1 MPDAKA
7 RGAVLEALCAPL
19 PLAPPLRAPGALA
32 ALAARCDGFS
42 GADLQALAYDAQ
54 LAAVQAALGHDPSP
68 ASAAAAAATPEPEP
82 AGAGAADGAMAEAVA
97 AAAAAVA
104 LPWVDPASAWREL
117 SAPAAASRD
126 TPPGVLILPEH
137 FEQAV
142 RSTRAST
149 TPAERAR
156 RQAADEAFAG
166 GVVAVGGGAKR
177 VTLA

>member
-1 MPDAKA
+1 MHAA
-7 RGAVLEALCAPL
+7 LEP
-19 PLAPPLRAPGALA
+19 APP
-32 ALAARCDGFS
+32 
-42 GADLQALAYDAQ
+42 
-54 LAAVQAALGHDPSP
+54 P
-68 ASAAAAAATPEPEP
+68 ASAIASAAVAEPESEL
-82 AGAGAADGAMAEAVA
+82 AEAGAADEAMAAAVA

-126 TPPGVLILPEH
+126 APPGVLILPEH

-166 GVVAVGGGAKR
+166 GVVAVGDGAKR

>member
-1 MPDAKA
+1 MHAA
-7 RGAVLEALCAPL
+7 LEPAPL
-19 PLAPPLRAPGALA
+19 P
-32 ALAARCDGFS
+32 
-42 GADLQALAYDAQ
+42 
-54 LAAVQAALGHDPSP
+54 
-68 ASAAAAAATPEPEP
+68 ASASATAAAPEPEP
-82 AGAGAADGAMAEAVA
+82 AGAGAADEAMAAAVA

-104 LPWVDPASAWREL
+104 LPWVDPASAWSEL
-117 SAPAAASRD
+117 SAPAAASSD
-126 TPPGVLILPEH
+126 APPGVLILPEH

-166 GVVAVGGGAKR
+166 GAVAVGGGAKR

>member
-1 MPDAKA
+1 
-7 RGAVLEALCAPL
+7 
-19 PLAPPLRAPGALA
+19 
-32 ALAARCDGFS
+32 
-42 GADLQALAYDAQ
+42 
-54 LAAVQAALGHDPSP
+54 
-68 ASAAAAAATPEPEP
+68 
-82 AGAGAADGAMAEAVA
+82 MAEAVA

-117 SAPAAASRD
+117 SAPAAASRG

-166 GVVAVGGGAKR
+166 GMVAVGGGAKR

>member
-1 MPDAKA
+1 M
-7 RGAVLEALCAPL
+7 
-19 PLAPPLRAPGALA
+19 
-32 ALAARCDGFS
+32 
-42 GADLQALAYDAQ
+42 
-54 LAAVQAALGHDPSP
+54 
-68 ASAAAAAATPEPEP
+68 
-82 AGAGAADGAMAEAVA
+82 
-97 AAAAAVA
+97 A

-126 TPPGVLILPEH
+126 APPGVLILPEH

-166 GVVAVGGGAKR
+166 VGRWGWGEACDAVLTPCTVSQSYQNNNARKN
-177 VTLA
+177 L